1 MSSRLIN
8 KKEIALARRV
18 FEDQLPYDKI
28 HLANYYLPNNDG
40 VPVTLASVSSLIPIR
55 SLRSYTI
62 YFGPRVFKDGADAP
76 GTRNTFIHEL
86 THVWQGLHSLFA
98 WEYMVKSML
107 SQGHA
112 ILTTGDRGNAYSY
125 KPGKPWGDYN
135 VEQQASIVADWFKDG
150 MRTETEDDRFTY
162 IVNHIRAGRN

>member
-1 MSSRLIN
+1 VSSRLIN
-8 KKEIALARRV
+8 EAEIAMARLV
-18 FEDQLPYDKI
+18 FQDQLPYHKI
-28 HLANYYLPNNDG
+28 HLASYYLPNNDG
-40 VPVTLASVSSLIPIR
+40 VPVTLASVLSLIPVH

-86 THVWQGLHSLFA
+86 THVWQGHHSLFG

-112 ILTTGDRGNAYSY
+112 ILTTGDRDNAYSY
-125 KPGKPWGDYN
+125 KPGKPWDDYN
-135 VEQQASIVADWFKDG
+135 VEQQASIVADWFRDG
-150 MRTETEDDRFTY
+150 MRGEAEDDRFIY
-162 IVNHIRAGRN
+162 IVNNIRAGRN